1 MTVGWSDSILGQIG
15 ETARCRDANF
25 FYIICQHCEQTAGPI
40 CMKLS
45 GMVWSDLV
53 TFWSIP
59 RNRAMRNTG
68 TGFVVLSHH
77 SLLLCVMLMIDNLFS
92 DATSAAVAVDDD
104 ADLFAQV
111 LEFP

>member
-1 MTVGWSDSILGQIG
+1 
-15 ETARCRDANF
+15 
-25 FYIICQHCEQTAGPI
+25 
-40 CMKLS
+40 
-45 GMVWSDLV
+45 
-53 TFWSIP
+53 
-59 RNRAMRNTG
+59 MRNTG